1 MSILS
6 RYIIKQHLAPFVGGF
21 SLITLIW
28 ILNLLFKELNRFLSK
43 GLPAMVIIEFFALS
57 LAWIIALTI
66 PMAALIAT
74 LMAFGRMSAD
84 NEITALKA
92 SGISF
97 YRIIS
102 PVLFAGLLLTL
113 LLIWFNNTVLPDFN
127 HRLRNLL
134 QDIARKKP
142 TMRIEPG
149 VWYNELSNFGILVSS
164 IEDSA
169 GVSKIRDVMLNDYS
183 EVNVTTTL
191 TAEHGYIRVD
201 EKYGLLEI
209 ELFDGEMQKTNVMK
223 PEEFQR
229 LFFPR
234 HLIRIDITDMFLTR
248 NESNY
253 RGDRE
258 KSAAV
263 MRKEVKEYQRKIDKK
278 IQEIHTL
285 VGTELQELFLSDFG
299 LLPDS
304 GIAAADSSLAPAPVT
319 KPANIVGRRNAAKA
333 ATGAIASGE
342 RRVNRPIPEQIAW
355 SEQNTIFK
363 KVRGAVNII
372 DNFRKQQNKLRVEI
386 EKKYALA
393 FACIVFIIVGA
404 PLGIMARSGGL
415 AFGGGVSL
423 FFFLLFW
430 ASLINGEDLADRG
443 LMSPF
448 LAMWRANIIV
458 GAGGLFLM
466 FLLITENSF
475 SRFFEENRRH
485 LLLYG
490 FVVDWW
496 KKRREGQ
503 EG

>member
-6 RYIIKQHLAPFVGGF
+6 RYIIKQHIAPFVGGF

-43 GLPAMVIIEFFALS
+43 GLPASVIIEFFALS

-84 NEITALKA
+84 NEITAIKA

-97 YRIIS
+97 YRIIA
-102 PVLFAGLLLTL
+102 PVISAGAVLTI
-113 LLIWFNNTVLPDFN
+113 LLIWFNNSVLPDFN

-149 VWYNELSNFGILVSS
+149 VWYDELSHYGILVSA

-169 GVSKIRDVMLNDYS
+169 GVSKIYNVMLNDYS

-191 TAEHGYIRVD
+191 IAERGTIRVD
-201 EKYGLLEI
+201 ERYGLLEI

-223 PEEFQR
+223 PNEFQR

-234 HLIRIDITDMFLTR
+234 HLVRIDITDMFLTR

-263 MRKEVKEYQRKIDKK
+263 MRQEVAEYQQKIDKK
-278 IQEIHTL
+278 LAEMYAVIGKEFQTL
-285 VGTELQELFLSDFG
+285 FSSDFG
-299 LLPDS
+299 MLPDS
-304 GIAAADSSLAPAPVT
+304 VAQAKDSTAGRETSFSPPQPLRAVPQKTAPGGKTIARQ
-319 KPANIVGRRNAAKA
+319 I
-333 ATGAIASGE
+333 
-342 RRVNRPIPEQIAW
+342 RVNRPVPEHIAW

-363 KVRGAVNII
+363 KVRGTVNII
-372 DNFRKQQNKLRVEI
+372 NNFRKQQNKLLVEI
-386 EKKYALA
+386 EKKYAIA

-404 PLGIMARSGGL
+404 PLGIMARSGGM

-448 LAMWRANIIV
+448 LAMWRANILV

-466 FLLITENSF
+466 FLLVTENSF
-475 SRFFEENRRH
+475 SRFFEENRRQ

-490 FVVDWW
+490 YVLDWW
-496 KKRREGQ
+496 EKRREGRAA
-503 EG
+503 